1 MRSTRVSVI
10 QLSTGADVA
19 ANLAATGA
27 LLADAAADGAQLA
40 VLPENFAAMG
50 ADEAFRVT
58 IAEPDGSG
66 PVQDFLAATAARL
79 GIWIVGGTLP
89 IHSADPARPYAACV
103 VMDGDGNRRGRYDK
117 LHLFDVNVPGSDESY
132 RESAH
137 TMPGDSPLRIDTPWG
152 GLAIGVCYDLRF
164 PELFRCVADGEVN
177 LMAIPAAFTVTTG
190 AAHWDVL
197 LRARAIENQCFVAAA
212 AQTGLHPGGRRTF
225 GHSMIVGPW
234 GDVLL
239 DLDDAVGYGCAD
251 VDADELRTLRERFP
265 VRRHRRNL

>member
-1 MRSTRVSVI
+1 
-10 QLSTGADVA
+10 
-19 ANLAATGA
+19 
-27 LLADAAADGAQLA
+27 
-40 VLPENFAAMG
+40 
-50 ADEAFRVT
+50 
-58 IAEPDGSG
+58 
-66 PVQDFLAATAARL
+66 
-79 GIWIVGGTLP
+79 
-89 IHSADPARPYAACV
+89 
-103 VMDGDGNRRGRYDK
+103 
-117 LHLFDVNVPGSDESY
+117 
-132 RESAH
+132 
-137 TMPGDSPLRIDTPWG
+137 

-177 LMAIPAAFTVTTG
+177 LLAIPAAFTVTTG

-239 DLDDAVGYGCAD
+239 DLDDAAGYGCAD

-265 VRRHRRNL
+265 VLRQRRNL